1 MEKAISRRN
10 VLSSAIIALTTSA
23 APQMLSAA
31 EETANTME
39 EVAVVGSRI
48 QRNAEFET
56 ATPIQVMD
64 RDAIEKSGYT
74 NLQQMFEKN
83 PAAGNG
89 TFSTRGNNQDSTAN
103 GAAAVSLRG
112 MGADAT
118 LVLVNG
124 KRVAISAFAES
135 ITTNFV
141 DINSI
146 PIAAVERVE
155 VLKDG
160 ASAIYGS
167 DAVAGVVNLVL
178 RKDFEG
184 AEVSAD
190 FGGAD
195 GYDEQSVSAIWG
207 VNGDDSNLTLI
218 FDHRSNSTLASV
230 ERPGLDTA
238 NQAPRGG
245 MDFRSSRG
253 YPGRFIVDGET
264 TIDPDCPADSAFG
277 ATCVYDY
284 GPWTLLTPEAERT
297 GVLMLGHAQLSD
309 SVEFFSEIAVQH
321 NTSIAQGA
329 PTPLDEDAGLT
340 VPVTHP
346 DNPFTGA
353 TSVDI
358 GRYRTVDAGARQW
371 DIETDNLRGVFG
383 LRGSFADWD
392 WEASVQRSRS
402 ESTQTGDRTQGWV
415 RTDLLQQEID
425 AGRYNPFGGVQNPQ
439 SVINAITTS
448 LVRQG
453 KSELRGMDF
462 TINGELFDT
471 SNGAVAMAAGIER
484 REESASDIP
493 DDQFQRG
500 LIFGT
505 ESVSAAASRDIN
517 SAFVEFAIPLAASL
531 DLTLAGRYD
540 DYSDFGSTT
549 NPMANLL
556 WTASEQLSL
565 RASWGTGFRA
575 PSLAQIGLGPSQES
589 QFFTDTYGCAIND
602 AYCASTDYNIVF
614 SGNPDLEAEESESFN
629 LGAVVKPLEGMQM
642 SLDIWRITQEGKIDE
657 VPFGYLYSQFCNDQ
671 NSSVCVRSAPLPG
684 ESLGS
689 LQSINSGFINIGEQ
703 NVSGIDL
710 SMVYSALTVAGGELG
725 LRLDYSYLTEF
736 ERVELNSA
744 GDAFINRDLAG
755 EYEYPEHR
763 WAASADWARD
773 TFAFTLG
780 LNYVG
785 EFEDTPDIDF
795 DGTLDYD
802 TNRSRMVD
810 AFMTVN
816 LQARYT
822 GFEDMILSLGADNA
836 FDEEP
841 PFAIGDGDSDL
852 YGYVSSQHDPRGRF
866 IYGKVT
872 YNF

>member
-1 MEKAISRRN
+1 MKRLLSRRN
-10 VLSSAIIALTTSA
+10 VLSSAILAAATAT
-23 APQMLSAA
+23 APQVLFAA
-31 EETANTME
+31 EESAIE

-64 RDAIEKSGYT
+64 REALEKAGYT

-141 DINSI
+141 DINTI
-146 PIAAVERVE
+146 PVAAVERVE
-155 VLKDG
+155 ILKDG

-184 AEVSAD
+184 TEIAVD
-190 FGGAD
+190 YGGAD
-195 GYDEQSVSAIWG
+195 GYDEQSVSAVWG
-207 VNGDDSNLTLI
+207 INGDDSNLTVI
-218 FDHRSNSTLASV
+218 FDHQTNSTLASV
-230 ERPGLDTA
+230 ERRGLDTA
-238 NQAPRGG
+238 DQSFRGG

-264 TIDPDCPADSAFG
+264 TIDPNCPEGDAFG
-277 ATCVYDY
+277 QTCVYDY
-284 GPWTLLTPEAERT
+284 GPWTLLTPESERT
-297 GVLMLGHAQLSD
+297 GVLMLGHTQLND
-309 SVEFFSEIAVQH
+309 NLEFFTELAVQH

-340 VPVTHP
+340 VPITHP
-346 DNPFTGA
+346 DNPFAGA
-353 TSVDI
+353 SSIGV

-383 LRGSFADWD
+383 LRGTIADWD

-402 ESTQTGDRTQGWV
+402 ESTQSGDRSQGWV
-415 RTDLLQQEID
+415 RTDLLQEEID

-439 SVINAITTS
+439 SVIDAITTS

-453 KSELRGMDF
+453 KSELRSVDF
-462 TINGELFDT
+462 TISGELFAT
-471 SNGAVAMAAGIER
+471 SNGAIAMAAGLEHR
-484 REESASDIP
+484 QEKASDIP

-505 ESVSAAASRDIN
+505 ESVSAAASRDIS
-517 SAFVEFAIPLAASL
+517 SAIVEFAIPLPANL
-531 DLTLAGRYD
+531 DLTLAGRFD

-575 PSLAQIGLGPSQES
+575 PSLAQIGLGPSEES
-589 QFFTDTYGCAIND
+589 LFFTDTYGCAIND

-614 SGNPDLEAEESESFN
+614 SGNPDLEAEESESIN
-629 LGAVVKPLEGMQM
+629 LGAVIKPVDNMQL
-642 SLDIWRITQEGKIDE
+642 SLDVWRISQEGKIDE

-671 NSSVCVRSAPLPG
+671 NSTVCVRSAPLPG

-689 LQSINSGFINIGEQ
+689 LQAINSGFINIGEQ
-703 NVSGIDL
+703 TVSGIDL
-710 SMVYSALTVAGGELG
+710 SMVYSALTVAGGDLG
-725 LRLDYSYLTEF
+725 LRLDYSYLAEF
-736 ERVELNSA
+736 ERVELDSS
-744 GDAFINRDLAG
+744 GESFLNRDLAG

-763 WAASADWARD
+763 WAASADWTRD
-773 TFAFTLG
+773 TVAFTVG
-780 LNYVG
+780 VNYIG

-802 TNRSRMVD
+802 SNRSRIVD
-810 AFMTVN
+810 SFMTLN

-822 GFEDMILSLGADNA
+822 GFENMVLSLGADNA
-836 FDEEP
+836 LDEEP

-866 IYGKVT
+866 VYGKMT
-872 YNF
+872 YSF

>member
-1 MEKAISRRN
+1 
-10 VLSSAIIALTTSA
+10 
-23 APQMLSAA
+23 
-31 EETANTME
+31 ME

-48 QRNAEFET
+48 SRNAEFET
-56 ATPIQVMD
+56 ATPIQVLD
-64 RDAIEKSGYT
+64 REAIEKSGYT

-124 KRVAISAFAES
+124 RRVAISAFAEG

-141 DINSI
+141 DINTI
-146 PIAAVERVE
+146 PLAAVERVE

-178 RKDFEG
+178 RDDFEG
-184 AEVSAD
+184 AEVSVD
-190 FGGAD
+190 YGGAD
-195 GYDEQSVSAIWG
+195 GYDEQSTSAIWG
-207 VNGDDSNLTLI
+207 INGEDSNITLI
-218 FDHRSNSTLASV
+218 FDHHKNSTLASV
-230 ERPGLDTA
+230 ERSGLDTA
-238 NQAPRGG
+238 NQSSRGG

-253 YPGRFIVDGET
+253 YPGRFVVDGET
-264 TIDPDCPADSAFG
+264 TIDPNCPAASAFG

-297 GVLMLGHAQLSD
+297 GVLLLGKNQVSAD
-309 SVEFFSEIAVQH
+309 VEFFTEIAFQH
-321 NTSIAQGA
+321 NTSVAQGA
-329 PTPLDEDAGLT
+329 PTPLDESAGLT

-353 TSVDI
+353 SSIDV

-383 LRGSFADWD
+383 LRGSVADWD

-402 ESTQTGDRTQGWV
+402 ESTQTGDRSQGWV
-415 RTDLLQQEID
+415 RTDLLQAEID
-425 AGRYNPFGGVQNPQ
+425 AGRYNPFGGVQNPR
-439 SVINAITTS
+439 SVIDAITTS

-453 KSELRGMDF
+453 KSQMTSVDF

-471 SNGAVAMAAGIER
+471 ANGAVAMAAGIEH
-484 REESASDIP
+484 REEEASDIP

-505 ESVSAAASRDIN
+505 ESVSAAASRDIS
-517 SAFVEFAIPLAASL
+517 SAFVEVAVPLPANF

-540 DYSDFGSTT
+540 DYSDFGSST

-556 WTASEQLSL
+556 WTASDMVSL

-575 PSLAQIGLGPSQES
+575 PSLAQIGLGPSEES
-589 QFFTDTYGCAIND
+589 IFFADTYGCAIND

-614 SGNPDLEAEESESFN
+614 AGNPDLEAEESESFN
-629 LGAVVKPLEGMQM
+629 IGAVLKPMDAMQV
-642 SLDIWRITQEGKIDE
+642 SLDYWSVTQEGKIDE

-671 NSSVCVRSAPLPG
+671 NSTVCIRSAALPG
-684 ESLGS
+684 ESLGA
-689 LQSINSGFINIGEQ
+689 LQEINSGFINIGEQ
-703 NVSGIDL
+703 TVSGVDL
-710 SMVYSALTVAGGELG
+710 SLVYSGMPLAGGDLG
-725 LRLDYSYLTEF
+725 MRLDYSYLAEF
-736 ERVELNSA
+736 ERVELDSA
-744 GDAFINRDLAG
+744 GENFVSRDLAG
-755 EYEYPEHR
+755 EYEYPQHR
-763 WAASADWARD
+763 WAASTDWARD
-773 TFAFTLG
+773 AFAITVG
-780 LNYVG
+780 LNYIG

-802 TNRSRMVD
+802 SNTSRTVD
-810 AFMTVN
+810 AFITLN

-822 GFEDMILSLGADNA
+822 GFENMILSLGADNA
-836 FDEEP
+836 LDEEA
-841 PFAIGDGDSDL
+841 PFAIGNGDSDL

-866 IYGKVT
+866 VYGKMV
-872 YNF
+872 YSF

>member
-1 MEKAISRRN
+1 MKRSLSRRN
-10 VLSSAIIALTTSA
+10 VLSSAILA
-23 APQMLSAA
+23 ATATAVPQTLFAA
-31 EETANTME
+31 EESAME

-64 RDAIEKSGYT
+64 REALEKAGYT

-141 DINSI
+141 DINTI

-184 AEVSAD
+184 TEIAVD
-190 FGGAD
+190 YGGAD
-195 GYDEQSVSAIWG
+195 GYDEQSVSAVWG
-207 VNGDDSNLTLI
+207 INSDDANLTVI
-218 FDHRSNSTLASV
+218 FDHHTNSTLASV
-230 ERPGLDTA
+230 ERNGLDTA
-238 NQAPRGG
+238 DQSFRGG

-264 TIDPDCPADSAFG
+264 TIDPNCPDGNAFG
-277 ATCVYDY
+277 QTCVYDY
-284 GPWTLLTPEAERT
+284 GPWTLLTPESERT
-297 GVLMLGHAQLSD
+297 GVLMLGHAQLTD
-309 SVEFFSEIAVQH
+309 NLEFFSELAVQH

-340 VPVTHP
+340 VPINHP
-346 DNPFTGA
+346 NNPFAGA
-353 TSVDI
+353 TSIGV

-383 LRGSFADWD
+383 LRGSIADWD

-402 ESTQTGDRTQGWV
+402 ESTQSGDRSQGWV
-415 RTDLLQQEID
+415 RTDFLQEEID

-439 SVINAITTS
+439 SVIDAITTS

-453 KSELRGMDF
+453 KSELRSVDF

-471 SNGAVAMAAGIER
+471 SNGAIAMAAGLEH
-484 REESASDIP
+484 REEKASDIP

-505 ESVSAAASRDIN
+505 ESVSASASRDIS
-517 SAFVEFAIPLAASL
+517 SAFVEFAIPLPANL
-531 DLTLAGRYD
+531 DLTLAGRFD

-575 PSLAQIGLGPSQES
+575 PSLAQIGLGPSEES
-589 QFFTDTYGCAIND
+589 LFFTDTYGCAIND

-629 LGAVVKPLEGMQM
+629 IGAVIKPVDNMQL
-642 SLDIWRITQEGKIDE
+642 SVDLWSITQEGKIDE
-657 VPFGYLYSQFCNDQ
+657 VPFGYLYSEFCNDQ
-671 NSSVCVRSAPLPG
+671 NSTVCVRSTPLPG

-703 NVSGIDL
+703 TVSGIDL
-710 SMVYSALTVAGGELG
+710 SMVYSALTVAGGDLG

-736 ERVELNSA
+736 ERVELDSS
-744 GDAFINRDLAG
+744 GESFLKRDLAG

-763 WAASADWARD
+763 WAASADWTRD
-773 TFAFTLG
+773 TFAFTVG
-780 LNYVG
+780 LNYIG

-810 AFMTVN
+810 SFMTLN

-822 GFEDMILSLGADNA
+822 GFENMVLSLGADNA
-836 FDEEP
+836 LDEEP

-866 IYGKVT
+866 VYGKMT
-872 YNF
+872 YSF